1 MCILGSVLHMLLL
14 LGFLTVVK
22 NVECDAIETKKPLEL
37 FSEIKK
43 IVFFMM
49 FQVF

>member
-22 NVECDAIETKKPLEL
+22 NVECDAIETKKTLEL
-37 FSEIKK
+37 FSEI
-43 IVFFMM
+43 
-49 FQVF
+49 